1 MTVLYR
7 DTGTGLVKYEFEYSK
22 AAGFGKLLAVQ
33 DGLGNKVTYFDIMTR
48 DDMIVAQVLLQRDYT
63 HRVQLIENSFGQK
76 FSTKINSLGKLESIQ
91 TGQRQEVRF
100 GYSKN
105 DFLLTSV
112 SSTSGSLY
120 YYE

>member
-1 MTVLYR
+1 M
-7 DTGTGLVKYEFEYSK
+7 
-22 AAGFGKLLAVQ
+22 
-33 DGLGNKVTYFDIMTR
+33 
-48 DDMIVAQVLLQRDYT
+48 QRDYT

-76 FSTKINSLGKLESIQ
+76 YSTKMNSLGKLVSIQ

>member
-1 MTVLYR
+1 M
-7 DTGTGLVKYEFEYSK
+7 
-22 AAGFGKLLAVQ
+22 
-33 DGLGNKVTYFDIMTR
+33 
-48 DDMIVAQVLLQRDYT
+48 LQRDYT

-76 FSTKINSLGKLESIQ
+76 YSTKMNSLGKLVSIQ

-105 DFLLTSV
+105 DFLLTSM

>member
-1 MTVLYR
+1 M
-7 DTGTGLVKYEFEYSK
+7 
-22 AAGFGKLLAVQ
+22 
-33 DGLGNKVTYFDIMTR
+33 
-48 DDMIVAQVLLQRDYT
+48 QRDYT

-76 FSTKINSLGKLESIQ
+76 YSTKMNSLGKLVSIQ

-105 DFLLTSV
+105 DFLLTSM

>member
-1 MTVLYR
+1 M
-7 DTGTGLVKYEFEYSK
+7 
-22 AAGFGKLLAVQ
+22 
-33 DGLGNKVTYFDIMTR
+33 
-48 DDMIVAQVLLQRDYT
+48 LLQRDYT

-76 FSTKINSLGKLESIQ
+76 YSTKMNSLGKLVSIQ

-105 DFLLTSV
+105 DFLLTSM